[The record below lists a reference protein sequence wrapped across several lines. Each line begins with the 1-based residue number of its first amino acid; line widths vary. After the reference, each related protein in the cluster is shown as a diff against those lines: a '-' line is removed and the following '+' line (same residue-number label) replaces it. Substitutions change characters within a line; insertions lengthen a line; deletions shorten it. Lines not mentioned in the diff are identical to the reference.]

1 MKRNLDSLSSS
12 NCDDDKC
19 PICLEK
25 LKDTNLAI
33 TPCGHKFCFTCL
45 NEHSCRS
52 QDCPMCRADIQT
64 NKIRKIMYND
74 IFNSAVHTMNNST
87 PTLIRLIEDI
97 KHKFLILF
105 ADHKVDNSPL
115 KDDEEINDLREKVA
129 LSLCDDIDFNLKISE
144 FMMTRLITF
153 GFKNYINNGLLL
165 KHMSDD

>member
-115 KDDEEINDLREKVA
+115 KDDEEINDLREKEGGNAPPSIVTSKIIQGSRKSSPNHNHCQN
-129 LSLCDDIDFNLKISE
+129 LSHQK
-144 FMMTRLITF
+144 TQRL
-153 GFKNYINNGLLL
+153 
-165 KHMSDD
+165 SV